1 MWLQNVRDR
10 ESNSRSNPRS
20 RKGSRTVGKSIA
32 MGKRS
37 FGGSY
42 VSRKR
47 KKAGYKPYKKKLVF
61 HGPVRPLSLGNAG
74 QASDKLFL
82 RCQ

>member
-47 KKAGYKPYKKKLVF
+47 NKAGYKPYKKKLVF
-61 HGPVRPLSLGNAG
+61 HGPSVLVVWVMLVKQVTN
-74 QASDKLFL
+74 FF
-82 RCQ
+82 

>member
-1 MWLQNVRDR
+1 MLEIVKAIQAVIHVV
-10 ESNSRSNPRS
+10 E
-20 RKGSRTVGKSIA
+20 KVLEQLEKSIA

-47 KKAGYKPYKKKLVF
+47 NKAGYKPYKKKLVF
-61 HGPVRPLSLGNAG
+61 HGPVRPRSLGNAG
-74 QASDKLFL
+74 QASDKLL
-82 RCQ
+82 LKCQ